1 MNPFKNKLGQGVQIG
16 CWQAL
21 GSPYTA
27 EICAGA
33 GFDWLLF
40 DGEHGPIDVVQTVG
54 LLQAV
59 APYPVEPIVRLPSGD
74 PVLIKRYLDIGAR
87 TLLIPMVTSEAEAVR
102 LARAMRYPPDGTR
115 GVGAGL
121 ARASRWLRTPDYLK
135 TAHLDQCLILQVEN
149 RDGLAALDGIAGTE
163 GVDAVFIGPA
173 DLAADLGHLGNPLHS
188 EVQAAVETA
197 FSAIKRA
204 GKAIG
209 ILASDEA
216 SARRYIEQGA
226 DFVGVGT
233 DISLLARGAE
243 ALART
248 YKDGMI

>member
-1 MNPFKNKLGQGVQIG
+1 MNQFKDQLGKRPQFGL
-16 CWQAL
+16 WQAL
-21 GSPYTA
+21 ASTYTA

-40 DGEHGPIDVVQTVG
+40 DGEHSPIDLVQAVG

-74 PVLIKRYLDIGAR
+74 TVLIKRYLDIGAR
-87 TLLIPMVTSEAEAVR
+87 TLLIPMVESGVEAKMLAEAT
-102 LARAMRYPPDGTR
+102 RYPPHGTR

-135 TAHLDQCLILQVEN
+135 SAHQDQCLLLQVES
-149 RDGLAALDGIAGTE
+149 RAGLAALDDIAAVD
-163 GVDAVFIGPA
+163 GVDGVFIGPA
-173 DLAADLGHLGNPLHS
+173 DLAADMGHLGSPGHS
-188 EVQAAVETA
+188 EVQAAISAA
-197 FSAIKRA
+197 FKRIKA
-204 GKAIG
+204 SGKAIG

-216 SARRYIEQGA
+216 SARYYTSQGA
-226 DFVGVGT
+226 DFIGVGT
-233 DISLLARGAE
+233 DVSLLARGAE

-248 YKDGMI
+248 YKVD

>member
-1 MNPFKNKLGQGVQIG
+1 MNNFKEQLGKSAQFGL
-16 CWQAL
+16 WQAL
-21 GSPYTA
+21 GAPYCA

-40 DGEHGPIDVVQTVG
+40 DGEHGPIDVVQTVA

-87 TLLIPMVTSEAEAVR
+87 SLLIPMVESGEQANMM
-102 LARAMRYPPDGTR
+102 ARAMRYPPHGTR

-135 TAHLDQCLILQVEN
+135 TAHLDQCLILQIES
-149 RDGLAALDGIAGTE
+149 RAGLAALDRIAGTD
-163 GVDAVFIGPA
+163 GVDAIFIGPA
-173 DLAADLGHLGNPLHS
+173 DLAADLGHLGMPGH
-188 EVQAAVETA
+188 EAVQ
-197 FSAIKRA
+197 SAIADAFVRIKAA

-216 SARRYIEQGA
+216 SARNYVAQGA

-233 DISLLARGAE
+233 DVSILARGAE

-248 YKDGMI
+248 FKMD